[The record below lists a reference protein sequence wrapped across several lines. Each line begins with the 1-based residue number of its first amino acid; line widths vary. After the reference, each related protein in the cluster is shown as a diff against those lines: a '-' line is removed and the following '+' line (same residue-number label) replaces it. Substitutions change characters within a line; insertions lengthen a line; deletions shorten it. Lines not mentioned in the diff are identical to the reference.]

1 MQERIAKYLKHL
13 EEATRL
19 GEEIG
24 KAICDALKPVIPDL
38 KCKVGTYIGDVDVIY
53 FSSEKY
59 GWSWDKHRKW
69 DKVLEWLIVEVF
81 PELEGHVDSS
91 VFLMS
96 EEVEKVRELL
106 FKFKKSVNA
115 IRRIDE

>member
-1 MQERIAKYLKHL
+1 MQEKIAKYLEHL

-38 KCKVGTYIGDVDVIY
+38 KCEMGLYKGDVGVIY
-53 FSSEKY
+53 FRSEKY

-81 PELEGHVDSS
+81 PELNGHVDSS
-91 VFLMS
+91 VFLMT

-106 FKFKKSVNA
+106 LKLKRVNN
-115 IRRIDE
+115 

>member
-1 MQERIAKYLKHL
+1 MQKKIAEYLKHL
-13 EEATRL
+13 KEARRL

-24 KAICDALKPVIPDL
+24 KAICETLKPVIPDI
-38 KCKVGTYIGDVDVIY
+38 KFKVGTYIGDVDVIY

-59 GWSWDKHRKW
+59 GWSWDKQGKW

-91 VFLMS
+91 VFLMT

-106 FKFKKSVNA
+106 LKLRKKLMSQ
-115 IRRIDE
+115 RRIDE